1 MPDLISAALAGVK
14 SACAAERD
22 CDKAPIVFE
31 LSEVSPLDSQWRIG
45 VRCSARD
52 HDILWAQCAEGAS
65 LRWSG
70 ADAANSGWGE
80 IIEVHSDSNELIVAA
95 DGSVDPV
102 AGFTAQIEQV
112 DFISPLQARWDD
124 EAWRDRMASSVAERS
139 PPCLLPVSASGF
151 TWLRTRQC
159 RAFDLVAHRH
169 GFLWGPPGT
178 GKTVTTAA
186 LVAAWVTVHPESR
199 VLLIAATNPAVDQL
213 LLATDRALAELG
225 HDVHASGSPRRSCRR
240 LGRQADRRRYRGAA
254 HLLPS
259 CPDGREP
266 RAQVQEVLTHAR
278 VVALT
283 ATRALLET
291 PFLANFSPFDLLV
304 VDEASQ
310 LPLALAL
317 ALLPLA
323 KQGLYAGDPAQ
334 LAPVVRASTPEADNW
349 LRRSLFDLRAGLGPP
364 EATVLL
370 GEQAR
375 MAAPICEHVGR
386 LFYNRQLSVCPR
398 AAADPR
404 WSEVRAQAAGDRPA
418 FEVIPV
424 AEPGRFSRSRGGPV
438 REASAALL
446 VVEVRAALAYVP
458 VGDVLV
464 LTPFRAQVRL
474 IREVFKAAGLGGVSV
489 STVHRAQGGE
499 RLVVFFDPV
508 LGKSAFLR
516 GQAGARLINVAFS
529 RAQARLVLLLSAQDR
544 HNPLL
549 DAE

>member
-1 MPDLISAALAGVK
+1 M
-14 SACAAERD
+14 
-22 CDKAPIVFE
+22 APVVFE
-31 LSEVSPLDSQWRIG
+31 LSEIFPMGSQWRVT
-45 VRCSARD
+45 VRCPARN
-52 HDILWAQCAEGAS
+52 HNALWAQCAEGAC

-70 ADAANSGWGE
+70 TEAANSGWGE
-80 IIEVHSDSNELIVAA
+80 ILEVHADSSELIVAA
-95 DGSVDPV
+95 EGGADP
-102 AGFTAQIEQV
+102 ATGFTAQVETA

-124 EAWRDRMASSVAERS
+124 EAWRERMASALAERRPS
-139 PPCLLPVSASGF
+139 CLLAVPASGF
-151 TWLRTRQC
+151 AWLRTSQR

-186 LVAAWVTVHPESR
+186 LVAAWVTVHPEGR
-199 VLLIAATNPAVDQL
+199 VLLIAATNSAVDQL
-213 LLATDRALAELG
+213 LLETDRALAELG
-225 HDVHASGSPRRSCRR
+225 HDVHAPGSPRSFCRR
-240 LGRQADRRRYRGAA
+240 LGRQADRRRYRGAT

-259 CPDGREP
+259 SPDGREP

-278 VVALT
+278 MVALT

-291 PFLANFSPFDLLV
+291 PFLANFSPVDLLV

-334 LAPVVRASTPEADNW
+334 LAPVVRARTPAAANW
-349 LRRSLFDLRAGLGPP
+349 LGRSLFDLRAELGPP
-364 EATVLL
+364 ESTVLL

-375 MAAPICEHVGR
+375 MAAPICAHVGR
-386 LFYNRQLSVCPR
+386 LFYQGQLSVCPR

-474 IREVFKAAGLGGVSV
+474 IREVFKAAGLARVSV

-516 GQAGARLINVAFS
+516 GQPGARLINVAFS

-549 DAE
+549 DTERT